1 MMIFNILAHVPDKL
15 EGSRYV
21 MSYDK
26 GEIILMCNDLKT
38 FHRGG
43 ALTPLSEKKASIST
57 WEQIT

>member
-26 GEIILMCNDLKT
+26 GEIILMSNDLKT